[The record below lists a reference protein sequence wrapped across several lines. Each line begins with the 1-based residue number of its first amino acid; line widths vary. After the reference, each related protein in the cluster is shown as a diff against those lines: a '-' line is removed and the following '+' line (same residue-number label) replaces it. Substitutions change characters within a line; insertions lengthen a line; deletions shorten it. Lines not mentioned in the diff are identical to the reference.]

1 MLALLTGL
9 GLASAAGLNAY
20 IPILVVGFLGR
31 YTDLVTVPAQF
42 SWMTGGWALTIV
54 SLLCAAEVILDKVPI
69 VDSANDLVQTF
80 IRPAAGGAVMV
91 ASTAAG
97 QLDNAIGSSTLLADN
112 PWIGWVLGI
121 GVALGVHATKMTIR
135 PIANT
140 GSLGT
145 AAPVLST
152 AEDFFSLGMSVI
164 AIIAPVIGLLF
175 LIVLTFAAIRLVAAA
190 RRRKARRDARFSQR

>member
-1 MLALLTGL
+1 
-9 GLASAAGLNAY
+9 
-20 IPILVVGFLGR
+20 
-31 YTDLVTVPAQF
+31 
-42 SWMTGGWALTIV
+42 MTGGWALTIV
-54 SLLCAAEVILDKVPI
+54 SLLCAAEVVLDKIPL

-97 QLDNAIGSSTLLADN
+97 QLDDSIGSSTFLAHN
-112 PWIGWVLGI
+112 PWVGWVLGI
-121 GVALGVHATKMTIR
+121 AVALGVHATKMTVR

-140 GSLGT
+140 GTLGT

-152 AEDFFSLGMSVI
+152 AEDLFSLGMSFI

-175 LIVLTFAAIRLVAAA
+175 MIALMFAAIRLIAAA
-190 RRRKARRDARFSQR
+190 RRRKARRGTRFSQG